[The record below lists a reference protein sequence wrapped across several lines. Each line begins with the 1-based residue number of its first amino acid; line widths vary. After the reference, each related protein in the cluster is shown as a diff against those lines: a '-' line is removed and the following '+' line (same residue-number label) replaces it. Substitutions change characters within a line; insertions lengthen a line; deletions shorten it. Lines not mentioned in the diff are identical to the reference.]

1 MLHVGGRGG
10 AQMTMALSLN
20 TVHWTVERETTNAGG
35 GGGETCELCYHPLP
49 GEPGGTTY
57 FVPIPDWWEGIWPGY
72 GPGVLQG
79 RRGKQGVLFLTRLT
93 FTSSDGT
100 EYEFRDQL
108 YAGEPKPNGTSRGTV
123 FVTADGTAAT
133 FISDTAI
140 GEIAGSQLAFPSGS
154 MLLADGSSYRIDGGT
169 VTWMRDRNGN
179 RMSFTYDANHRVT
192 TVTDSINRQVT
203 VTYADMV
210 SIFYDQIGY
219 KGFGGAPRAILDGAC
234 LTALRTGAAGGL
246 AARLMAPQNCEVVAL
261 YGAGVQARTQL
272 EALLAERRPREI
284 RVVARTRAHVAP
296 FISASEVPAGVSLV
310 AADRD
315 AAVGAQIVICA
326 TTSADPVFATKDLG
340 DDAHV
345 TGVGSFRPEACEF
358 PPEILEGAR
367 VVVDQREAAIAESGE
382 VITALREGWLRESD
396 LIEIG
401 ESKARRVAG
410 DHITVFKSVGNGIQ
424 DLAVGCR
431 VVERAEELGIGR
443 SRRCTTGRSSSTRS
457 VR

>member
-1 MLHVGGRGG
+1 MRVLVLDAAAIRRACSMPEAIDACAVGFD
-10 AQMTMALSLN
+10 ALSSHHANVPLR
-20 TVHWTVERETTNAGG
+20 TAMPLASDGG
-35 GGGETCELCYHPLP
+35 QML
-49 GEPGGTTY
+49 
-57 FVPIPDWWEGIWPGY
+57 VMSA
-72 GPGVLQG
+72 
-79 RRGKQGVLFLTRLT
+79 
-93 FTSSDGT
+93 SSDR
-100 EYEFRDQL
+100 FPM
-108 YAGEPKPNGTSRGTV
+108 ASVKVVSV
-123 FVTADGTAAT
+123 VTANRALGLPTLQST
-133 FISDTAI
+133 V
-140 GEIAGSQLAFPSGS
+140 
-154 MLLADGSSYRIDGGT
+154 MLVDA
-169 VTWMRDRNGN
+169 VT
-179 RMSFTYDANHRVT
+179 
-192 TVTDSINRQVT
+192 
-203 VTYADMV
+203 
-210 SIFYDQIGY
+210 
-219 KGFGGAPRAILDGAC
+219 GAPRAILDGAC

-246 AARLMAPQNCEVVAL
+246 AVRLMAPQNCKVVAL

-284 RVVARTRAHVAP
+284 RVVARSRAHVAP

-315 AAVGAQIVICA
+315 AAVGAQVVICA
-326 TTSADPVFATKDLG
+326 TTSSDPVFAAKDLG

-401 ESKARRVAG
+401 ESKARREAG

-431 VVERAEELGIGR
+431 VVERAEELGIGKW
-443 SRRCTTGRSSSTRS
+443 
-457 VR
+457 VEL